1 MATEQQLNV
10 MQPAERSQLV
20 RCMQTPLRAFA
31 AAFAALLYSACYT
44 QRVLYSACYTQRVL
58 YPSVLYSACCTHPQ
72 LSHQVGNFIYPHVVG
87 IIGESLA
94 PKVTGMC
101 LELPVAELAL
111 IMQGVEHLKSA
122 VEQAMAVLPPDMKSQ
137 RSPAPKTSPT
147 SVVEGASSDRWAD
160 ADAMD
165 EDGELPPV
173 CELFAS
179 ADASRERKSNAA
191 AETEAEDEGAWQ
203 AEWDAEFWRAQ
214 PDAKVVT
221 FISERLQEPQLR
233 IVRAVIELL
242 GVATAL
248 ELLARTEQTQAEGGM
263 LVAESGKPRTSGG
276 IYLKLLKDA
285 TNLPS
290 EEQDAALLRIKVEG
304 KKIKPS
310 QKGRVGG
317 GGAGPVSPS
326 ARTPTGPPPAS
337 LGEFLVPDR
346 RVRGGR

>member
-1 MATEQQLNV
+1 MATVAQLEV
-10 MQPAERSQLV
+10 MPPVERSQL
-20 RCMQTPLRAFA
+20 
-31 AAFAALLYSACYT
+31 
-44 QRVLYSACYTQRVL
+44 
-58 YPSVLYSACCTHPQ
+58 
-72 LSHQVGNFIYPHVVG
+72 VGNFIYPHVVG

-137 RSPAPKTSPT
+137 RSPAAKASPT

-179 ADASRERKSNAA
+179 AEASRERKSNAA
-191 AETEAEDEGAWQ
+191 AEAEAEGEGAWQ
-203 AEWDAEFWRAQ
+203 AAWDAEFWRAE
-214 PDAKVVT
+214 PDAKVVA

-248 ELLARTEQTQAEGGM
+248 ELLSRTEQVQAEGGM
-263 LVAESGKPRTSGG
+263 LVAETGKPRTSGG

-285 TNLPS
+285 TNLPRD
-290 EEQDAALLRIKVEG
+290 EQDAALLRIKVEG
-304 KKIKPS
+304 KKVKPA

-317 GGAGPVSPS
+317 SGAGPVSPS
-326 ARTPTGPPPAS
+326 PHTPTGPPPAS
-337 LGEFLVPDR
+337 LSDFMVPAR
-346 RVRGGR
+346 ARGGR